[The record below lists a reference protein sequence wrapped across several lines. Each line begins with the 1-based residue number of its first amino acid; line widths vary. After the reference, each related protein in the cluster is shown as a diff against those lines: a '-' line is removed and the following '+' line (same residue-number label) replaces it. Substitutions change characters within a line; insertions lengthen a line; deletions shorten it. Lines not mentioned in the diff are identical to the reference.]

1 MKEDIKRLATELLNK
16 YEEITVNGNNQVS
29 YGKTPKIKKS
39 MRDFSEK
46 VMKPMIMELKLIQ
59 LLMVEIDQVLESTLK
74 EIIFMNKDKKK
85 DMPVSQTEEIIKS
98 LVFLVDPTDPN
109 KQCVL
114 DTRTNSLTNYSVDSL
129 KMYSIDKK
137 QFIFQR
143 AVLEFNPYKPSQ
155 YTVNVGIDVTPA
167 YNLYN
172 PPKWRTNLTL
182 TKEEISE
189 LNPPKIFSEF
199 IERLVPNEKCRNF
212 VLDWMHHA
220 LVAKNNTYLVLNGA
234 KGIGKNILS
243 NDIMSK
249 LVGENYHV
257 IAPESATDSNFNSF
271 LLDKRVIVMDEKK
284 VPDGPAL
291 NKLKRYINAGQAVE
305 KKGVDSN
312 KTIETFNSFIICNN
326 KAEEMHIEYDD
337 RRFSVI
343 DLTKKSLKKKKD
355 TPDGWDKDKIES
367 LSNMS
372 DEDVS
377 QLGYWLFYRTP
388 KFDTDTAWIG
398 EHFYYL
404 CYTSCTEWQK
414 IIVDFCVEGK
424 KETFGQRDL
433 KKEYRNRNGSTK
445 SPKKQKI
452 IDFVDN
458 YLHQAKYSLGE
469 LIEDDDDLENGWTIK
484 VNSELIELNKAKKE
498 ILEGDLL

>member
-1 MKEDIKRLATELLNK
+1 MKEEVKRIATKLLDA
-16 YEEITVNGNNQVS
+16 YEEISINGNNQIT
-29 YGKTPKIKKS
+29 YGNNPRIKKS
-39 MRDFSEK
+39 FKEFADK
-46 VMKPMIMELKLIQ
+46 ILKPTILDLKLID
-59 LLMVEIDQVLESTLK
+59 LLANDLNSILELVLKDIVKITNERRK
-74 EIIFMNKDKKK
+74 EL
-85 DMPVSQTEEIIKS
+85 PVSQTDEIIKN
-98 LVFLVDPTDPN
+98 LRFLVDPTDPN

-114 DTRTNSLTNYSVDSL
+114 DTRTNTLTNYSVDSL

-137 QFIFQR
+137 QFVFQR

-155 YTVNVGIDVTPA
+155 YVVNVGIDLTPA

-182 TKEEISE
+182 TNEEISN
-189 LNPPKIFSEF
+189 LNPPVIFSEF
-199 IERLVPNEKCRNF
+199 IERLVPEDKCRNF

-249 LVGENYHV
+249 LVGEQYHV
-257 IAPESATDSNFNSF
+257 IAPESSTDSNFNSF

-291 NKLKRYINAGQAVE
+291 NKLKRYINAGQSVE
-305 KKGVDSN
+305 KKGIDSN
-312 KTIETFNSFIICNN
+312 KTVETFNSFIICNN
-326 KAEEMHIEYDD
+326 KADEMHIEYDD

-372 DEDVS
+372 DEEVS
-377 QLGYWLFYRTP
+377 QLGYWLFYRKP
-388 KFDTDTAWIG
+388 KYDTDTPWIG

-414 IIVDFCVEGK
+414 IIVDFCISGK
-424 KETFGQRDL
+424 RESFGQRDL
-433 KKEYRNRNGSTK
+433 KKEYRIRTNSTK
-445 SPKKQKI
+445 SPKRQKVQ
-452 IDFVDN
+452 DFIDN
-458 YLHQAKYSLGE
+458 YLHQAKFHLGE
-469 LIEDDDDLENGWTIK
+469 LEEDSDDLENGWVIK
-484 VNSELIELNKAKKE
+484 VNPELIELNTTKNG
-498 ILEGDLL
+498 GDLL